1 MKIMKI
7 SMFGQKIATESGI
20 GQLMEDLGTALS
32 QNRQM
37 LMLGG
42 GNPAHIPEVQKYFR
56 KSMEKLLQDGC
67 EFERAI
73 GNYDPPA
80 GNKEFIEAIT
90 SLLRSELGWDI
101 QSKNIALTN
110 GSQTAFFILFNIFAG
125 AFEGEADKIILL
137 PLAPEYIGYCDVGL
151 ADDMFVANKPKIEHI
166 DEHVFK
172 YHINFDRINVTE
184 QTGVICVSR
193 PTNPTGNVLTDK
205 EIEKLSDLAGANNIP
220 LIIDNAYGTPF
231 PDIIF
236 TDAKARWDR
245 QIIYCMSLS
254 KLGLPAVRTGIV
266 VANEEIIEM
275 VSRANA
281 VMSLAPGGMG
291 ATIARDL
298 FRSGEII
305 NLARDIIKP
314 FYREK
319 AQKALEQVLKEL
331 DGIDFHVHKPEGAF
345 FLWLW
350 FPGLPITDAELYQ
363 RLKKRG
369 VLVVPGNYFFP
380 GLKNNW
386 RHKNECIRVN
396 YSQDGGTFAS
406 GIKIIAEEVKRAYGT
421 K

>member
-1 MKIMKI
+1 M
-7 SMFGQKIATESGI
+7 
-20 GQLMEDLGTALS
+20 
-32 QNRQM
+32 
-37 LMLGG
+37 
-42 GNPAHIPEVQKYFR
+42 
-56 KSMEKLLQDGC
+56 
-67 EFERAI
+67 
-73 GNYDPPA
+73 
-80 GNKEFIEAIT
+80 
-90 SLLRSELGWDI
+90 
-101 QSKNIALTN
+101 
-110 GSQTAFFILFNIFAG
+110 
-125 AFEGEADKIILL
+125 
-137 PLAPEYIGYCDVGL
+137 
-151 ADDMFVANKPKIEHI
+151 
-166 DEHVFK
+166 
-172 YHINFDRINVTE
+172 
-184 QTGVICVSR
+184 
-193 PTNPTGNVLTDK
+193 
-205 EIEKLSDLAGANNIP
+205 
-220 LIIDNAYGTPF
+220 IIDNAYGTPF

>member
-1 MKIMKI
+1 M
-7 SMFGQKIATESGI
+7 SLFGKKIATESGI
-20 GQLMEDLGTALS
+20 GRLMEDLGTALS
-32 QNRQM
+32 QRRDM

-42 GNPAHIPEVQKYFR
+42 GNPAHIRQVQKYFR
-56 KSMEKLLQDGC
+56 ASMEKLLQGSD

-73 GNYDPPA
+73 GNYDPPS
-80 GNKEFIEAIT
+80 GNLEFIEAVAV
-90 SLLRSELGWDI
+90 LLRKELGWEI
-101 QSKNIALTN
+101 ESKNIALTN

-125 AFEGEADKIILL
+125 AFEDGTEKKILL

-151 ADDMFVANKPKIEHI
+151 ADDMFVANEPKIEHL

-172 YHINFDRINVTE
+172 YHIDFDRMHVTG
-184 QTGVICVSR
+184 QIGAICVSR
-193 PTNPTGNVLTDK
+193 PTNPTGNVLTDN
-205 EIEKLSDLAGANNIP
+205 EIEKLSELAVENNIP
-220 LIIDNAYGTPF
+220 LIIDNAYGKPF

-236 TDAKARWDR
+236 TEAGAKWNR

-266 VANEEIIEM
+266 VANEKVIEM

-291 ATIARDL
+291 ATIATNL
-298 FRSGEII
+298 VKTGEII
-305 NLARDIIKP
+305 NLSRDIIKP

-319 AQKALEQVLKEL
+319 ADAALKQVLKEL
-331 DGIDFHVHKPEGAF
+331 GGIDFHVHKPEGAF
-345 FLWLW
+345 FLWLR
-350 FPGLPITDAELYQ
+350 FPDLPITDMELYQ

-396 YSQDGGTFAS
+396 YSQDEGTFTS
-406 GIKIIAEEVKRAYGT
+406 GIKIIAEEVKQAC
-421 K
+421 KIEKK